1 MQNQKNHKLALQK
14 AIRSDNIFELHQ
26 VVLELNDKQ
35 VISAAIGS
43 VLIVALFKV
52 YMMGV
57 TGSRSSSGGGSRNE
71 SETIRKRTY
80 ELLELLLKENTPGV
94 RP

>member
-26 VVLELNDKQ
+26 VVLELSDKQ

-57 TGSRSSSGGGSRNE
+57 KGSSSSSSGSRNGG
-71 SETIRKRTY
+71 ETIRKRTY